1 MVIYGREM
9 LLREMMIKYK
19 QMDLTKLQLS
29 ELICKHA
36 AKGNG
41 LHDLMEIMLESMMV
55 AERGEFLAEN
65 QGNKGNGYRPGSTYG
80 QGRKLEFRIP
90 RDRYGNFHPQILAI
104 LRDQEEEC
112 DRLAGVLYTKGLT
125 QEQVGDV
132 FDQIYGQHYSKSSI
146 SRMVECVRTQ
156 VNEWLERGLED
167 YYPVVFVDCV
177 HIKIHRKRSVA
188 TEAFYVA
195 LAVTEEGTREVLG
208 IFNMPQESAT
218 GWGEI
223 FNRLKDRGVR
233 RIGLMVAD
241 GIKGLDTVI
250 GEKFPGTPLQRCVT
264 HLKRNMFA
272 KVRHGDKAA
281 LAADMRDIFR
291 TGQRDYTV
299 EMAWVKWQEMCD
311 HWGKDYRSIKLLR
324 NNPDYK
330 AYLTYLNYAP
340 EIQAMI
346 YTTNWI
352 ERLNRDF
359 RRVTRMRTAM
369 PNEESVLTLI
379 GSVAME
385 HKAFDRVLPNITCD
399 KILFPDFG

>member
-1 MVIYGREM
+1 MYQSINATTVKLG
-9 LLREMMIKYK
+9 
-19 QMDLTKLQLS
+19 KLQLS
-29 ELICKHA
+29 ELMCKHA

-41 LHDLMEIMLESMMV
+41 LHDLMEIMIESMMV
-55 AERGEFLAEN
+55 AERGEFLADN
-65 QGNKGNGYRPGSTYG
+65 PGNKGNGYRPGSTYG

-132 FDQIYGQHYSKSSI
+132 FDQIYGQHYSKASI

-156 VNEWLERGLED
+156 VNEWLEIGLEE

-188 TEAFYVA
+188 VEAFYVA

-218 GWGEI
+218 GWGDI
-223 FNRLKDRGVR
+223 FDRLRDRGLQ

-281 LAADMRDIFR
+281 LAADLRDIFR

-299 EMAWVKWQEMCD
+299 EMAWTKWQEMCD
-311 HWGKDYRSIKLLR
+311 RWGKDYRAIKLLR
-324 NNPDYK
+324 NNADYK
-330 AYLTYLNYAP
+330 AYMTYLNYAP

-359 RRVTRMRTAM
+359 RRLTRMRTAM
-369 PNEESVLTLI
+369 PNEESVLTLM
-379 GSVAME
+379 GSVAMD
-385 HKAFDRVLPNITCD
+385 HKAFDRALPNITVD
-399 KILFPDFG
+399 KTLFPD

>member
-1 MVIYGREM
+1 
-9 LLREMMIKYK
+9 
-19 QMDLTKLQLS
+19 MDLTKLQLS
-29 ELICKHA
+29 ELMCKHA

-41 LHDLMEIMLESMMV
+41 LHDLMEIMIESMMV
-55 AERGEFLAEN
+55 AERGEFLADN
-65 QGNKGNGYRPGSTYG
+65 PGNKGNGYRPGSTYG

-125 QEQVGDV
+125 QEQVSDV
-132 FDQIYGQHYSKSSI
+132 FDQIYGRHYSKSSI
-146 SRMVECVRTQ
+146 SRMVECVHSQ
-156 VNEWLERGLED
+156 VNEWLERGLEE

-188 TEAFYVA
+188 SEAFYVA

-218 GWGEI
+218 GWSDI
-223 FNRLKDRGVR
+223 FDRLKERGVQR
-233 RIGLMVAD
+233 VGLMVAD

-281 LAADMRDIFR
+281 LATDLRDVFR

-299 EMAWVKWQEMCD
+299 EMAWEKWQAMCD
-311 HWGKDYRSIKLLR
+311 KWGKDYRTIKLLR
-324 NNPDYK
+324 NNADYK
-330 AYLTYLNYAP
+330 VYMTYLNYAP

-352 ERLNRDF
+352 EWLNRDF

-369 PNEESVLTLI
+369 PNEESVLTLM
-379 GSVAME
+379 GSVAMD
-385 HKAFDRVLPNITCD
+385 HKAFDRALPNITVD
-399 KILFPDFG
+399 KTLFPD

>member
-1 MVIYGREM
+1 MTGPNKFVILGDKN
-9 LLREMMIKYK
+9 LKYK
-19 QMDLTKLQLS
+19 LMDLTKLQLS
-29 ELICKHA
+29 ELMCKHA

-55 AERGEFLAEN
+55 AERGEFLADN
-65 QGNKGNGYRPGSTYG
+65 PGNKGNGYRPGRTYG

-125 QEQVGDV
+125 QEQVSDV

-156 VNEWLERGLED
+156 VNEWLERGLEE

-177 HIKIHRKRSVA
+177 HIKIHRKRSVS

-218 GWGEI
+218 GWEDI
-223 FNRLKDRGVR
+223 FDRLKERGVQR
-233 RIGLMVAD
+233 VGLMVAD

-250 GEKFPGTPLQRCVT
+250 GEKFPGTQLQRCVT

-281 LAADMRDIFR
+281 LAADLRDIFR

-299 EMAWVKWQEMCD
+299 EAAWAKWQEMCD
-311 HWGKDYRSIKLLR
+311 RWGKDYRAIKLLR
-324 NNPDYK
+324 NNADYK
-330 AYLTYLNYAP
+330 AYMTYLNYAP

-369 PNEESVLTLI
+369 PNEESVLTLM
-379 GSVAME
+379 GSVAMD
-385 HKAFDRVLPNITCD
+385 HKAFDRALPNITVD
-399 KILFPDFG
+399 KKLFPD

>member
-1 MVIYGREM
+1 M
-9 LLREMMIKYK
+9 LLTKEQISE
-19 QMDLTKLQLS
+19 QMR
-29 ELICKHA
+29 KHA
-36 AKGNG
+36 EKKNG
-41 LHDLMEIMLESMMV
+41 FHDLMEIMLESLMF

-65 QGNKGNGYRPGSTYG
+65 PGNKGNGYRPGHSYG
-80 QGRKLEFRIP
+80 QGKRLEFRIP
-90 RDRYGNFHPQILAI
+90 RDRYGNFHPRILAI

-125 QEQVGDV
+125 QDQVSDV
-132 FDQIYGQHYSKSSI
+132 FDQMYGEHYSKSSI
-146 SRMVECVRTQ
+146 SRMVECVRIQ
-156 VNEWLERGLED
+156 VNEWLERGLEE

-188 TEAFYVA
+188 SEAFYVA
-195 LAVTEEGTREVLG
+195 LAVTEEGTREVVYIG
-208 IFNMPQESAT
+208 NMPVESAT

-223 FNRLKDRGVR
+223 FEALKDRGLK

-281 LAADMRDIFR
+281 LAADLRDIFR
-291 TGQRDYTV
+291 TGQRDYTM
-299 EMAWVKWQEMCD
+299 ETAWSKWQDMCER
-311 HWGKDYRSIKLLR
+311 WGKDYLSIKRLR
-324 NNPDYK
+324 DNSDYK

-340 EIQAMI
+340 EIHGMV

-369 PNEESVLTLI
+369 PNEESVLALM
-379 GSVAME
+379 GSVAMDNR
-385 HKAFDRVLPNITCD
+385 AFDRALPNISVD
-399 KILFPDFG
+399 KKLFPD

>member
-1 MVIYGREM
+1 MTGPNKIVILGGKN
-9 LLREMMIKYK
+9 LKYK
-19 QMDLTKLQLS
+19 LMDLTKLQLS
-29 ELICKHA
+29 ELMCKHA

-55 AERGEFLAEN
+55 AERGEFLADN
-65 QGNKGNGYRPGSTYG
+65 PGNKGNGYRPGRTYG

-104 LRDQEEEC
+104 LRDQEEES

-125 QEQVGDV
+125 QEQVSDV

-156 VNEWLERGLED
+156 VNEWLERGLEE

-177 HIKIHRKRSVA
+177 HIKIHRKRSVS

-218 GWGEI
+218 GWEDI
-223 FNRLKDRGVR
+223 FDRLKERGVQR
-233 RIGLMVAD
+233 VGLMVAD

-250 GEKFPGTPLQRCVT
+250 GEKFPGTQLQRCVT

-281 LAADMRDIFR
+281 LAADLRDIFR

-299 EMAWVKWQEMCD
+299 EAAWAKWQEMCD
-311 HWGKDYRSIKLLR
+311 RWGKDYRAIKLLR
-324 NNPDYK
+324 NNADYK
-330 AYLTYLNYAP
+330 AYMTYLNYAP

-369 PNEESVLTLI
+369 PNEESVLTLM
-379 GSVAME
+379 GSVAMD
-385 HKAFDRVLPNITCD
+385 HKAFDRALPNITVD
-399 KILFPDFG
+399 KKLFPD

>member
-1 MVIYGREM
+1 
-9 LLREMMIKYK
+9 
-19 QMDLTKLQLS
+19 MDLTKLQLS
-29 ELICKHA
+29 ELMCKHA
-36 AKGNG
+36 SKGNG

-55 AERGEFLAEN
+55 AERGEFLADN
-65 QGNKGNGYRPGSTYG
+65 PGNKGNGYRPGRTYG

-125 QEQVGDV
+125 QEQVSDV

-156 VNEWLERGLED
+156 VNEWLERGLEE

-188 TEAFYVA
+188 SEAFYVA

-218 GWGEI
+218 GWSDI
-223 FNRLKDRGVR
+223 FDKLKERGVQ

-250 GEKFPGTPLQRCVT
+250 GENSPELRC
-264 HLKRNMFA
+264 
-272 KVRHGDKAA
+272 
-281 LAADMRDIFR
+281 
-291 TGQRDYTV
+291 
-299 EMAWVKWQEMCD
+299 
-311 HWGKDYRSIKLLR
+311 
-324 NNPDYK
+324 
-330 AYLTYLNYAP
+330 
-340 EIQAMI
+340 
-346 YTTNWI
+346 
-352 ERLNRDF
+352 
-359 RRVTRMRTAM
+359 
-369 PNEESVLTLI
+369 
-379 GSVAME
+379 SVA
-385 HKAFDRVLPNITCD
+385 
-399 KILFPDFG
+399 